1 MGDGFRQFSIGLTKP
16 EVSSIQY
23 WIDETRDFV
32 NWIDETSSA
41 CGENEYSVNWID
53 EFSHLSPWS
62 YDPSWCDPRL
72 VARWRLRGSDIH

>member
-41 CGENEYSVNWID
+41 CGEDGSI
-53 EFSHLSPWS
+53 
-62 YDPSWCDPRL
+62 PSIGLTNSLTCPPGL
-72 VARWRLRGSDIH
+72 VIHIGALLGL